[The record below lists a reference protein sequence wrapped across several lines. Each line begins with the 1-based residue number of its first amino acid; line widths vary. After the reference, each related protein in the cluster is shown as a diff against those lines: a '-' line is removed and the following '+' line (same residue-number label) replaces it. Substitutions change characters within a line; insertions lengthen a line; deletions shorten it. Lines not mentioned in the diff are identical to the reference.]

1 MIPAPVYDPKR
12 DGNVFSW
19 VLKAAQ
25 VFRER
30 RRIEV
35 NATKEAAAELE
46 RMGKPTLEDT

>member
-1 MIPAPVYDPKR
+1 MIRAPVYDPKK
-12 DGNVFSW
+12 DGNVFFW

-35 NATKEAAAELE
+35 NATKEASAELK
-46 RMGKPTLEDT
+46 RLDPTKVEN

>member
-1 MIPAPVYDPKR
+1 VYDPKR

-46 RMGKPTLEDT
+46 RLGNPEMEN

>member
-1 MIPAPVYDPKR
+1 MIRAPVYDPKK

-46 RMGKPTLEDT
+46 RMDQPKVEN

>member
-1 MIPAPVYDPKR
+1 VIKAPVYDPKK
-12 DGNVFSW
+12 DGNVFFW

-35 NATKEAAAELE
+35 NATKEATTELKRLGNPE
-46 RMGKPTLEDT
+46 VEN